1 MSCDDHDGGT
11 TKLFIHPPRSALDH
25 NLPSK
30 YSDQLAHCSI
40 RTRTIKPMSTKY
52 YSNTFQMHE
61 QRANFNGID
70 TCNISSYRKFDFVS
84 SLLTELESVAIMNRP
99 DINSLLNQ
107 LVDERIL
114 SKEAATGKRKY
125 ASTSTSSVD
134 FSKYYRGATY
144 ISFESA
150 MSMQK
155 DISNND
161 MISATRMID
170 QGR

>member
-1 MSCDDHDGGT
+1 
-11 TKLFIHPPRSALDH
+11 
-25 NLPSK
+25 
-30 YSDQLAHCSI
+30 
-40 RTRTIKPMSTKY
+40 
-52 YSNTFQMHE
+52 
-61 QRANFNGID
+61 
-70 TCNISSYRKFDFVS
+70 
-84 SLLTELESVAIMNRP
+84 MNRP

-125 ASTSTSSVD
+125 ASTSISSVD